1 LDCCIISRLGGGDI
15 RLQTAA
21 GNVVI
26 IMSDDADVLKKSH
39 LSYCKM
45 SDVVD
50 LRKSYVVLP

>member
-1 LDCCIISRLGGGDI
+1 MSILGGGDI

-21 GNVVI
+21 GTVII

-45 SDVVD
+45 I
-50 LRKSYVVLP
+50 LLT